1 MGGTFVEVNG
11 NSGGTEFWHKGPM
24 AAKVGVICGL
34 TTMPMVAVVAHTPAV
49 GVKVYTV
56 VPAVVVLMVVFQVP
70 VIGGTFVEVN
80 GNSGGTEFWHKGPMA
95 VKVGVI

>member
-1 MGGTFVEVNG
+1 
-11 NSGGTEFWHKGPM
+11 M

-56 VPAVVVLMVVFQVP
+56 VPAVVVLMVVFHVP
-70 VIGGTFVEVN
+70 VMGGTFVEVN

-95 VKVGVI
+95 VKVGVIFGFTVTVTLAVPVQPATVPVTV

>member
-1 MGGTFVEVNG
+1 
-11 NSGGTEFWHKGPM
+11 
-24 AAKVGVICGL
+24 
-34 TTMPMVAVVAHTPAV
+34 
-49 GVKVYTV
+49 V

-70 VIGGTFVEVN
+70 VMGGTFVEVN